1 MRCRALPIALPT
13 YLVLLFLFLSYSV
26 VVIVPQ
32 SCPAFCNPVDCTRLL
47 CPWDSPGKNTGV
59 GSHSLLQGIFPVLGI
74 EPGPPALQADSLP
87 SELHGPTPNSYVM
100 PRTLIRHP
108 PANSLIALIQ
118 QFSKCG
124 VCEPL
129 DGAHTC
135 EPLRCF
141 QLLCRRSPEW
151 PSGWPADSYPVTPA
165 TSPLLLL
172 PLSRASLAPPDH
184 HLPQCCSSFNM
195 QFTHH

>member
-1 MRCRALPIALPT
+1 MSS
-13 YLVLLFLFLSYSV
+13 LLQPRGLYQAPLSMGFSR
-26 VVIVPQ
+26 Q
-32 SCPAFCNPVDCTRLL
+32 EHWN
-47 CPWDSPGKNTGV
+47 G
-59 GSHSLLQGIFPVLGI
+59 HSLLQGIFPDLGI
-74 EPGPPALQADSLP
+74 EPGSPALQADSLP
-87 SELHGPTPNSYVM
+87 SELHGRTPNSYVM

-108 PANSLIALIQ
+108 PAKSLIAVIQ

-124 VCEPL
+124 VCEP
-129 DGAHTC
+129 HTF

-141 QLLCRRSPEW
+141 WFLYCRSPEW

-172 PLSRASLAPPDH
+172 PLSRASLARPDH
-184 HLPQCCSSFNM
+184 HLSHCCSSFKM

>member
-1 MRCRALPIALPT
+1 MQSKGLSRVFSNIHSSKASILRCSAFFIVQISHPHMTTRKTIALT
-13 YLVLLFLFLSYSV
+13 IWTFVSKV
-26 VVIVPQ
+26 M
-32 SCPAFCNPVDCTRLL
+32 
-47 CPWDSPGKNTGV
+47 
-59 GSHSLLQGIFPVLGI
+59 
-74 EPGPPALQADSLP
+74 SLP

-100 PRTLIRHP
+100 SRTLIRHP